1 MFYKPMLLPLL
12 AMVFLTF
19 LVWFYLF
26 ARRIPEILHKNIHIG
41 DLRDRNLAHGLLPD
55 SAAASN
61 NLKNLFEMPVLF
73 YAAVLLSLLLM
84 IQDSTL
90 VLLSW
95 GFVALRYAHSL
106 IHCGYNDVNHR
117 FAVYAISCLF
127 LLLIWIRMGMFI
139 LLH

>member
-1 MFYKPMLLPLL
+1 MFYKPMLLPML

-26 ARRIPEILHKNIHIG
+26 ARRIPEILRKGIDVR
-41 DLRDRNLAHGLLPD
+41 DLKDRQRAHGLLPG

-61 NLKNLFEMPVLF
+61 NLKNLFELPMLYYV
-73 YAAVLLSLLLM
+73 AVLLSLLLM
-84 IQDSTL
+84 IQDPVL

-95 GFVALRYAHSL
+95 GFVALRYVHSL
-106 IHCGYNDVNHR
+106 IHCSYNDVNHR

-127 LLLIWIRMGMFI
+127 LLLIWIRMGTFI